1 MIRYKNYGKIYYIN
15 IFYLFFMI
23 ENYSLD
29 GILEYVSKNNI
40 TDIHLSTSKKI
51 HIRNNSWD
59 IQKVDESRELESS
72 DLENIVIEL
81 VWNEWFDE
89 FKINKELDLSYNF
102 KSLHRYRINT
112 YLDSKWISI
121 AMRVIP
127 SDIPSMESLWLW
139 DQIKDMCK
147 KWKGLILVTW
157 PTGSWKSTNM
167 AAMIDY
173 INENYSKHIITI
185 EDPIEFWFTEKK
197 SLINQ
202 RELWSHTNWFS
213 NALKSALREDPD
225 VIMLWEM
232 RDPET
237 IKTAITLA
245 ETGHLVIS
253 TLHTNDS
260 VQTIDRIVDVFP
272 WNMQGQIR
280 MQLSQSLVG
289 IISQR
294 LLPRIDKEWRIPA
307 REILISNDAI
317 RNLIIRWQTH
327 QLYSVLEIWKNMW
340 MILMD
345 RYLLALYNKKIISKE
360 VLLSNVRDKESIN
373 LMIK

>member
-1 MIRYKNYGKIYYIN
+1 
-15 IFYLFFMI
+15 MI
-23 ENYSLD
+23 ENYNLD

-40 TDIHLSTSKKI
+40 TDIHLSTNKKI
-51 HIRNNSWD
+51 YIRNNSWD
-59 IQKVDESRELESS
+59 IQKVDESRELELN
-72 DLENIVIEL
+72 DLESIVKEL
-81 VWNEWFDE
+81 VWKDWFE
-89 FKINKELDLSYNF
+89 NFKINKELDVSYNY
-102 KSLHRYRINT
+102 KSIHRYRVNT

-127 SDIPSMESLWLW
+127 SEIPSMESLGLW

-173 INENYSKHIITI
+173 INQNYSKHIITI

-345 RYLLALYNKKIISKE
+345 RYLLALYNKNIISKE
-360 VLLSNVRDKESIN
+360 ILLSNVRDKESIN